1 MANSVRTRDGVTT
14 MVHKHR
20 PHLVD
25 DNGVHRLFVRAHDA
39 PLEWRGPEQSGK
51 SRNQVRVRYDR
62 SPGLLVYNAD
72 HVTASKDAAPL
83 PRPHQGSQ
91 T

>member
-1 MANSVRTRDGVTT
+1 MANSVRTRDGVIT

-25 DNGVHRLFVRAHDA
+25 DNGVHRLFVLAHDA
-39 PLEWRGPEQSGK
+39 PLEWRGLEQSGK
-51 SRNQVRVRYDR
+51 SRNQVRVRYEPP
-62 SPGLLVYNAD
+62 SGLVVCNAD
-72 HVTASKDAAPL
+72 HVTALHDAAPL
-83 PRPHQGSQ
+83 SRPHQGSQ